1 MAVLVGFKLIV
12 FALFAK
18 VFAISEGLLPED
30 PRLNE
35 VFRVLTLEIGIAT
48 GLLCALAGLGLLFW
62 SLVYWERHGF
72 GPLSY
77 PQSLRLVIPG
87 VTALTL
93 GVEII
98 FSSFFMSILGL
109 RRR

>member
-1 MAVLVGFKLIV
+1 MLAGF
-12 FALFAK
+12 
-18 VFAISEGLLPED
+18 GLLGEG
-30 PRLNE
+30 
-35 VFRVLTLEIGIAT
+35 VL
-48 GLLCALAGLGLLFW
+48 
-62 SLVYWERHGF
+62 YWRHHNF

-77 PQSLRLVIPG
+77 PDSLRLVIPG

-98 FSSFFMSILGL
+98 FSSFFMSMMGL